1 MTYETIETEVRGR
14 VGLIRFNRP
23 DQLNAL
29 NTTVM
34 QEVLAAAS
42 AYTKDP
48 AIGCLI
54 LTGAGRA
61 FAAGA
66 DIAELSVQTYASM
79 TEAEYFADWDR
90 FAALPIPKVAAI
102 NGFALG
108 GGCEVAMMCDVLI
121 ASDKAKFG
129 QPEVKI
135 GCIPGIGGT
144 QRLTRLVGRAMAM
157 DLILTGR
164 MIDAAEAKDI
174 GLISRVLPAEALM
187 DTAWDTAQ
195 SIASYAGDIVEMG
208 RKCVNA
214 ADQTTL
220 DTGVRMERQMYHA
233 LYGLPAQVEGMTAF
247 LEKRPP
253 VFHAPAEPKPAETA

>member
-1 MTYETIETEVRGR
+1 MTYQTIETEVRGR

-42 AYTKDP
+42 TFAADT

-66 DIAELSVQTYASM
+66 DIAELSAQTYVSM
-79 TEAEYFADWDR
+79 TESAFFADWDR

-108 GGCEVAMMCDVLI
+108 GGCEVAMMCDVLL
-121 ASDKAKFG
+121 ASEKAKFG

-164 MIDAAEAKDI
+164 MIDAQEAKEI
-174 GLISRVLPAEALM
+174 GLISRVLAPEDLM
-187 DTAWDTAQ
+187 DTAWEVAQ
-195 SIASYAGDIVEMG
+195 TIASYPADIVEMG

-214 ADQTTL
+214 AEQTTL
-220 DTGVRMERQMYHA
+220 EMGVRMERQMYHA
-233 LYGLPAQVEGMTAF
+233 LYGLPAQIEGMAAF
-247 LEKRPP
+247 LEKRAP
-253 VFHAPAEPKPAETA
+253 VFNSPTTQGS